1 LLETLAVKNPSNSAF
16 FKFFVIDHQT
26 LEGGTSTLV
35 TGISLDGSFTSLPD
49 ADHMGRKKKTDR
61 DALLIHRIRTRVN
74 DKSFQRLQSVL
85 VKSNCQT
92 IGQLVRQIL
101 SNEPITVFQTDITVE
116 EPVQQ
121 LILIREELRAI
132 GVNINQITHHFH
144 LADSSSQKMFHAL
157 KVSEEYAKVG
167 EKVDILINKV
177 AEIGQRWLQR
187 SLQVER
193 SEV

>member
-1 LLETLAVKNPSNSAF
+1 MQR
-16 FKFFVIDHQT
+16 I
-26 LEGGTSTLV
+26 
-35 TGISLDGSFTSLPD
+35 
-49 ADHMGRKKKTDR
+49 MGRKKKTDR
-61 DALLIHRIRTRVN
+61 EALLIHRIRTRVN

-85 VKSNCQT
+85 TKSNCQT

-116 EPVQQ
+116 APVQQ

-144 LADSSSQKMFHAL
+144 LADSNSQKMFHAL